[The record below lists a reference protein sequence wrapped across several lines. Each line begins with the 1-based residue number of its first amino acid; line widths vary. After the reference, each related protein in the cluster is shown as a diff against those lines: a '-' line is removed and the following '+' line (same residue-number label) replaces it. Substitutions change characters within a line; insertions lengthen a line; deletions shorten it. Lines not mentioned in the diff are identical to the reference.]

1 MSDEQLSALISDIYD
16 AALDPSLWL
25 GVLDASSR
33 FIGGRAAGLYS
44 KDSVS
49 KTANVAYNFGVD
61 PQYVRSYVE
70 KYVRMDPSTP
80 SLFFFSV
87 EEIIATAD
95 MYPYEEFLETRFYK
109 EWVQPQG
116 WADWRPLCWKSRRR
130 VMPLSAYSGMNGTA
144 WSTMKCAAACGCSCR
159 MYAAPCSSER

>member
-80 SLFFFSV
+80 NLFFFSV

-109 EWVQPQG
+109 EWVRPQG
-116 WADWRPLCWKSRRR
+116 WADSATSLLEKS
-130 VMPLSAYSGMNGTA
+130 
-144 WSTMKCAAACGCSCR
+144 STGYAAFSVFRHEQDGVVDEKCAAACGCSCR